1 MRPPALELTK
11 VYDLTVGKQG
21 DGVIGRGSKNG
32 GSMTLATDSMVH
44 SSVRKLVEVAEEII
58 SYLIQGYKEA
68 SSAQVK
74 VRDSRFMKEPEVKVV
89 LVEHL
94 PHFTTVC
101 GNKCF

>member
-1 MRPPALELTK
+1 MEGEVTMEEAQL
-11 VYDLTVGKQG
+11 
-21 DGVIGRGSKNG
+21 
-32 GSMTLATDSMVH
+32 LATDSMVH

-74 VRDSRFMKEPEVKVV
+74 VRDSRVFMKGPEVTVV

-94 PHFTTVC
+94 LHFTTVSQEQMLLT
-101 GNKCF
+101 